1 MDRIMVAMAIG
12 AGLVFGIGVLIG
24 IMTMIAMAVRKEDRL
39 HTLTSA
45 PPSAMA
51 RGVRRMAGV
60 GLRDISPPDDV
71 RM

>member
-1 MDRIMVAMAIG
+1 MDRIMVAAAIG
-12 AGLVFGIGVLIG
+12 AGLVFVTGILIGV
-24 IMTMIAMAVRKEDRL
+24 MTMIAMAVRKEDRL
-39 HTLTSA
+39 GTLTST

-71 RM
+71 RV